1 MFYHTCSLNLK
12 HALAAS
18 GDSDEG
24 RRPRRERGLRAVGAR
39 GEPRDAQDHTPP
51 RALIAERATWQ
62 RLGLA
67 GLAFTAWRRGHT
79 LKLLVSND
87 F

>member
-1 MFYHTCSLNLK
+1 MFYHTWFAEPEAC
-12 HALAAS
+12 ARGQRRQTR
-18 GDSDEG
+18 GDDVREACG
-24 RRPRRERGLRAVGAR
+24 RLGR